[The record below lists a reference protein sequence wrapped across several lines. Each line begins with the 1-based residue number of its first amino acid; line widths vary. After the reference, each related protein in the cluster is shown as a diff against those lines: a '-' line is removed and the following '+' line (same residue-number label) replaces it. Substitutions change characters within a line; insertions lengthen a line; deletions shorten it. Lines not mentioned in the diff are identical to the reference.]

1 MIENHR
7 IPGALLV
14 VLVSAACGGG
24 DKGADAGVPAAEAPS
39 APTPVAADWIQVDV
53 AANTVSMTVVAGQ
66 DATNNN
72 WNFNGHA
79 NGNVTVA
86 VPVGSTV
93 TIEFS
98 NNDARMGHSIGVST
112 RPSGPWSATPDAT
125 PVFAGA
131 VSSNP
136 TSMTEST
143 VAGESETLTFTAGTV
158 GEYALVCFVPGHATA
173 GMWINFDVVPVGEST
188 GVMTS
193 M

>member
-24 DKGADAGVPAAEAPS
+24 DEGADAGVPSAEAPS

-112 RPSGPWSATPDAT
+112 RPSDPWSATPDAT

-143 VAGESETLTFTAGTV
+143 VAGESETLTFTGTV